1 MRINLIIVGKGI
13 LIMSDDFTYKK
24 PDESQYH
31 QTLLA
36 YLEKNSEQGLYQIL
50 RKANCSIYD
59 SSRYS
64 ERRWNAHY
72 TRIVFQIL
80 QSDYETIEE
89 TANQKLA
96 QICDRI
102 MPPDIGFDVMEVE
115 FVPKLGEANE
125 IDDLQKD
132 LEEIKTTLRNGHA
145 FFTLPN
151 DILEKCQEM
160 AEAYLY
166 LYVVENSLRVFIE
179 VVAEQK
185 YGENFFDSLN
195 VPVEA
200 GKGIEIRKKQEGKNL
215 WLSVR
220 GNSPLYYLDFKDLK
234 SLIVNNW
241 ELFKGYFP
249 EQSWIATKI
258 DELGDCR
265 NLVAHNSFLGK
276 HERDVI
282 RVNFNSIIRQINRR

>member
-1 MRINLIIVGKGI
+1 MLGRVI
-13 LIMSDDFTYKK
+13 LIMSDDFTYEK

-36 YLEKNSEQGLYQIL
+36 YLKKNNEHELYQIL
-50 RKANCSIYD
+50 KKVKCSIYD

-64 ERRWNAHY
+64 EKRWNAHY
-72 TRIVFQIL
+72 TKIVFQIPL
-80 QSDYETIEE
+80 SDYETLDE
-89 TANQKLA
+89 TVNQNLV
-96 QICDRI
+96 QICDLI
-102 MPPDIGFDVMEVE
+102 MPPDIGFDVMDVE
-115 FVPKLGEANE
+115 FIPMLGETNE
-125 IDDLQKD
+125 IKDLQED
-132 LEEIKTTLRNGHA
+132 LEEIKTTLRHDQA
-145 FFTLPN
+145 LFTLPQ
-151 DILEKCQEM
+151 DILEKCREM

-179 VVAEQK
+179 AVAEQK
-185 YGENFFDSLN
+185 YGGNFFDSLN
-195 VPVEA
+195 VSVEVR
-200 GKGIEIRKKQEGKNL
+200 KGIEIRKKQESKTR
-215 WLSVR
+215 WLRVR
-220 GNSPLYYLDFKDLK
+220 GNNPLYYLDFKELK
-234 SLIVNNW
+234 PLILNNW

-282 RVNFNSIIRQINRR
+282 RVNFNSIIRQINQR